1 MRINLS
7 FALKY
12 KTIEMVLFLIF
23 CHPFTLINQGVILKR
38 TIIFKYEIIRITPQF
53 IVVLR
58 DSKRYFLTIS
68 MVFISINDN
77 VFDICET

>member
-23 CHPFTLINQGVILKR
+23 CRPFTLINQGVILKR
-38 TIIFKYEIIRITPQF
+38 NII
-53 IVVLR
+53 
-58 DSKRYFLTIS
+58 
-68 MVFISINDN
+68 
-77 VFDICET
+77 